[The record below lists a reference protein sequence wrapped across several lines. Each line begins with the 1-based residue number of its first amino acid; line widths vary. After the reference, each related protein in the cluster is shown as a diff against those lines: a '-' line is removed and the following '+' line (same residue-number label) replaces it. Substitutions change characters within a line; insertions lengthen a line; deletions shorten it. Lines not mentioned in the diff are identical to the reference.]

1 MDKTQHTLLD
11 GTPIDPDAEQVRDAS
26 PGQSTA
32 SQAAWRTLALEV
44 GLVLTG
50 GVIGTLLRVLVSVL
64 VGDALG
70 HGFPYD
76 IAIINVSGSLLIG
89 LLAGW
94 RDPHS
99 RAHELIWLA
108 GAVGMIGAYTTFSS
122 YVLGVVTLDVSGKTL
137 VGLLYLSGSA
147 ALGLLAVEVGLW
159 LGERWR
165 RN

>member
-1 MDKTQHTLLD
+1 MDKTQNPIQD
-11 GTPIDPDAEQVRDAS
+11 RTPIDPDAEQVRDAS
-26 PGQSTA
+26 H
-32 SQAAWRTLALEV
+32 SQPTDSQTAWRTLVLEI
-44 GLVLTG
+44 GLVLAG
-50 GVIGTLLRVLVSVL
+50 GVVGTLLRVLTSVL

-76 IAIINVSGSLLIG
+76 IAIINISGSFLIG

-94 RDPHS
+94 RDPRS

-147 ALGLLAVEVGLW
+147 ALGLLAVESGLW
-159 LGERWR
+159 MGERWR
-165 RN
+165 HR